1 MSAPILLDASC
12 VLAWLFD
19 ETGAE
24 QIEPVLTTSY
34 ITSANMAEV
43 ITKVERLTGQGHGC
57 ADDLV
62 EAGLTVIPVGWQELA
77 AVADIRKQEGA
88 LPKGMEL
95 SLGDTLCIAVG
106 LTNEMEVWTADRA
119 WAKLEL
125 PLKTLI
131 IR

>member
-19 ETGAE
+19 EKGAK
-24 QIEPVLTTSY
+24 QIEPILTTSF

-88 LPKGMEL
+88 LPKGTKL
-95 SLGDTLCIAVG
+95 SLGDTLCLAVG
-106 LTNEMEVWTADRA
+106 LTHDMEVWTADRA
-119 WAKLEL
+119 WGNLQL
-125 PLKTLI
+125 PIQTVI